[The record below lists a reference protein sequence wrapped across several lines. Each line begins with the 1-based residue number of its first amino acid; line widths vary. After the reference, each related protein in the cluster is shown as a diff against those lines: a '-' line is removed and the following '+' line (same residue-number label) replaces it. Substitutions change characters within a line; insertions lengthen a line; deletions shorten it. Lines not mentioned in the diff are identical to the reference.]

1 LLLQNTKIINKPDFI
16 ADNLGNGIA
25 GYYFYFTIDVSWAD
39 LLRLTA
45 FRG

>member
-16 ADNLGNGIA
+16 ADNLGIA
-25 GYYFYFTIDVSWAD
+25 GYYFGFTIDVSWAD

-45 FRG
+45 SRG